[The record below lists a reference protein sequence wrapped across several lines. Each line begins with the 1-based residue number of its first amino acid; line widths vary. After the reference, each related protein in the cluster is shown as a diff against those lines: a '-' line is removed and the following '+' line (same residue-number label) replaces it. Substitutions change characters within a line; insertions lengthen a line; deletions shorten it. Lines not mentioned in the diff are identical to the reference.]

1 MDAPRPVDEA
11 ARLENPPAKEQLEC
25 LFALSLDLFCIAGFD
40 GYFKLLNPAWEKTLG
55 FTTEELLAQPYANF
69 IHHHDRESTAA
80 EVPKLAAGQRSI
92 SFQNRYRC
100 KDDSYKWL
108 LWNSTPDVD
117 QQLIYAT

>member
-55 FTTEELLAQPYANF
+55 FTIEELLAQPNVDF
-69 IHHHDRESTAA
+69 IHPDDREATIA
-80 EVPKLAAGQRSI
+80 EGQKLVAGDYTV
-92 SFQNRYRC
+92 SFENRYRC
-100 KDDSYKWL
+100 KDGSY
-108 LWNSTPDVD
+108 
-117 QQLIYAT
+117 